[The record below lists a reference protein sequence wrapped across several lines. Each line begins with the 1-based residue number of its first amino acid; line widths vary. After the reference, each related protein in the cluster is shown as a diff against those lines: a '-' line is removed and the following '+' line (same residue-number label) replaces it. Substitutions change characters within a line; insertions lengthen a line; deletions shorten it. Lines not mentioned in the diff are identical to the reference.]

1 MKAASQI
8 SRDEIRSQLDAKR
21 AFLLIDVLPA
31 EFYEEAHLPGA
42 KQACVFEVNFLE
54 QVRALAP
61 DKGTPIVF
69 YGSGSQNLASATA
82 AEKLLNAGYLHV
94 YDYRAGIED
103 WLAAGYSVEGNRR
116 EQKQEEEPREGS
128 YLVDTGQSEIQWTG
142 RNLNGTHTGT
152 LKLLSGTIE
161 VESGRVT
168 RGAFMIDMQS
178 IRDRDIEDSEMR
190 HLLNSHLASDDF
202 FDVQRFP
209 TAEFRLTRIASI
221 AGVAAGSP
229 NAELSGELTIKG
241 VSREI
246 SFRGVTATTP
256 DGRIAAE
263 AHFDI
268 DRTQWNVLYGSGKF
282 YEKLGKHLVHDDVA
296 IFLKLI
302 TR

>member
-1 MKAASQI
+1 MKVAPRI
-8 SRDEIRSQLDAKR
+8 SRDEIKSQLDARR

-31 EFYEEAHLPGA
+31 EFYEEVHLPGA
-42 KQACVFEVNFLE
+42 KDACVYEINFLD
-54 QVRALAP
+54 QVRKFAP
-61 DKGTPIVF
+61 DKDTPIVL
-69 YGSGSQNLASATA
+69 YGSGPQNLASATA

-94 YDYRAGIED
+94 YDYRGGIED

-116 EQKQEEEPREGS
+116 EEKDEDLREGS
-128 YLVDTGQSEIQWTG
+128 HPIDTEQSEIRWTG

-152 LKLLSGTIE
+152 LKLLNGTIE
-161 VESGRVT
+161 VENGRVT

-178 IRDRDIEDSEMR
+178 IRDKDIENSEMR

-202 FDVQRFP
+202 FDVKRFP
-209 TAEFRLTRIASI
+209 TAEFRLTRIAPI
-221 AGVAAGSP
+221 EGATAGSP
-229 NAELSGELTIKG
+229 NAELSGELIMKG

-246 SFRGVTATTP
+246 FFRGVTAPAP
-256 DGRIAAE
+256 DGRLAAE

-282 YEKLGKHLVHDDVA
+282 YEKLGKHLVHDDVT
-296 IFLKLI
+296 ILLKLI